1 MKRESFVFY
10 RSFRDAF
17 NALDKDVRLRMYEA
31 VIDYGLDLIEPHFEG
46 IEKVLWTLIRPQL
59 EANNKR
65 FENGC
70 KGGNPNFKKG
80 QPNPYYLKGEK
91 NKKNNI
97 KDNQK
102 ITKRQPKDN
111 QKITERL
118 PNVNENVNENVNDIR
133 TLKTSFKVS
142 SFGANDAP
150 ADPKIDFEKIKGSW
164 NDEAQKSH
172 SLMPKLRSMQ
182 KQRQKQI
189 AARIREYGEEVFFDA
204 MEKAVASDFLN
215 GKNRRGWIASFDWF
229 VKPTNFAKVVDG
241 NYNDSARKVRTEKA
255 DQREQQEA
263 TDQAHD
269 AEVEE
274 FRSLLKRFGISA
286 TEYLK
291 CKDLFDGKHT
301 DEEIRREIQNKR
313 V

>member
-1 MKRESFVFY
+1 MERESFVFY

-17 NALDKDVRLRMYEA
+17 RALDKDVRLRMYEA
-31 VIDYGLDLIEPHFEG
+31 IIDYGLDLIEPHFEG

-70 KGGNPNFKKG
+70 KGGAPMGNQNARK
-80 QPNPYYLKGEK
+80 QPK
-91 NKKNNI
+91 N
-97 KDNQK
+97 NQK
-102 ITKRQPKDN
+102 ITKKQPKNN
-111 QKITERL
+111 QKQPKNNQKQ
-118 PNVNENVNENVNDIR
+118 PNVNENENVNVNVNDIR

-204 MEKAVASDFLN
+204 MKKAVASDFLN

-291 CKDLFDGKHT
+291 CKDLFDGNHT
-301 DEEIRREIQNKR
+301 EEEIRREIQNKR

>member
-1 MKRESFVFY
+1 MERESFVFY

-17 NALDKDVRLRMYEA
+17 RALDKDVRLRMYEA
-31 VIDYGLDLIEPHFEG
+31 IIDYGLDLIEPHFEG

-91 NKKNNI
+91 NGKNNI

-102 ITKRQPKDN
+102 ITEKQPKDN

-150 ADPKIDFEKIKGSW
+150 ADPEIDFEKIKGLW

-172 SLMPKLRSMQ
+172 SLMPMLRSMQ

-204 MEKAVASDFLN
+204 MKKAVASDFLN

-291 CKDLFDGKHT
+291 CKDLFDGNHT
-301 DEEIRREIQNKR
+301 EEEIRREIQNKR